1 MRAASGRGGA
11 LRAALAALCLA
22 GLGAAGQARAD
33 SCSATLSNLSFSAV
47 SPISV
52 TDYFTTGTGSVSCTW
67 NLLSATPPFLLLFPN
82 VVVCVYA
89 GLGSNSLSSNPRTM
103 GNGANR
109 LEYNLYR
116 NATYTPAAI
125 WGQPSLAATPTPFTM
140 TLTSPSLIV
149 GGTIAQAFTV
159 YGKISA
165 GTTLA
170 AVPTVANSN
179 TSYLSSFTGNA
190 SISYAFYN
198 LIAPA
203 CTAGGSAVFTFQA
216 DATVINNCTISAAP
230 LAFGTKGV
238 LSSVSR
244 STANLSVQCVN
255 NNAYQIALNGGSVAL
270 NVANRQMKNIVGV
283 EQVAYR
289 LSASLDGPLWGDGSA
304 GTSVYAGT
312 GNGAAQTVTV
322 YGMVPVQGT
331 PAPGDYKDTVTATIY
346 F

>member
-1 MRAASGRGGA
+1 M
-11 LRAALAALCLA
+11 LCLA
-22 GLGAAGQARAD
+22 ALGAAGQARAD
-33 SCSATLSNLSFSAV
+33 SCSATMSNVSFSAV
-47 SPISV
+47 SPISAS
-52 TDYFTTGTGSVSCTW
+52 DYVTTGTGSVSCTW
-67 NLLSATPPFLLLFPN
+67 NLLAATPPFLLLFPN

-89 GLGSNSLSSNPRTM
+89 GLGTNSLSSNPRTM
-103 GNGANR
+103 GNGSNR

-116 NATYTPAAI
+116 NATYAAAAI
-125 WGQPSLAATPTPFTM
+125 WGQPSLAATPTPITL

-149 GGTIAQAFTV
+149 GGTLAQPFTV
-159 YGKISA
+159 YGKITA

-170 AVPTVANSN
+170 AVPTVSNSN
-179 TSYLSSFTGNA
+179 TVYLSSFSGNA
-190 SISYAFYN
+190 SIRYAFYN
-198 LIAPA
+198 LVAPA
-203 CTAGGSAVFTFQA
+203 CATGGSATFSFQA

-244 STANLSVQCVN
+244 STASLSVKCVN

-270 NVANRQMKNIVGV
+270 DVANRKMKNTVGA

-304 GTSVYAGT
+304 GTSVVAGT
-312 GNGAAQTVTV
+312 GNGSTQTVTV